1 MKSIDFVCLLLYICV
16 DKISKMD
23 VNLDNAVTYHY
34 DRFPPD
40 NINYESFIQE
50 LISATETL
58 ARFDQMI
65 KNLHNSELLLAPL
78 RNQEAVL
85 SSRIEGTISTIDEI
99 LQYEADSDG
108 GLSEN
113 ARADVVETILYQRA
127 LKNAQLALQDGYNF
141 SLSFIKQM
149 HQQLLFHGRGA
160 VKSPGEF
167 KKEQNFLADRAA
179 KKIQFIPISPEKLND
194 GLYDLI
200 NYIENNPSPALI
212 KTGVA
217 HVEFEALHP
226 FQDGNGRI
234 GRMIITL
241 LLWKSGVLSQ
251 PHFYISGYFE
261 EHKDEYIE
269 AMRNVSKNN
278 DWNEWIKFFLIAVQQ
293 QATRNLEIAERI
305 RNLYED
311 MKAEFTDLLSSKW
324 SVVVLD
330 FIFTN
335 PVFRNNKF
343 VSTTQIPAATVT
355 GVIKKLIDG
364 RYLIQKEAASGRR
377 PALYSFEPLMRLV
390 RV

>member
-1 MKSIDFVCLLLYICV
+1 MDF
-16 DKISKMD
+16 
-23 VNLDNAVTYHY
+23 NLENAVRYHY
-34 DRFPPD
+34 DQFPPD
-40 NINYESFIQE
+40 NINYEFFIQE

-65 KNLHNSELLLAPL
+65 KSLHNSELLLAPL
-78 RNQEAVL
+78 RSQEAVL

-108 GLSEN
+108 DLPEN
-113 ARADVVETILYQRA
+113 TRADVVETILYQRA
-127 LKNAQLALQDGYNF
+127 LKNAQFALEDGYNF
-141 SLSFIKQM
+141 SLSFIRQM
-149 HQQLLFHGRGA
+149 HQQLLFFGRGA
-160 VKSPGEF
+160 AKSPGEF

-194 GLYDLI
+194 GLNELI
-200 NYIENNPSPALI
+200 NYIENNNSPALI
-212 KTGVA
+212 KTALA

-226 FQDGNGRI
+226 FKDGNGRI

-241 LLWKSGVLSQ
+241 LLWKFGVLSQ

-269 AMRNVSKNN
+269 AMRNVSQNN
-278 DWNEWIKFFLIAVQQ
+278 DWNGWIKFFLTAVTQ
-293 QATRNLEIAERI
+293 QATRNLETSERI
-305 RNLYED
+305 RSLYEE
-311 MKAEFTDLLSSKW
+311 MKTVFTDLLSSKW
-324 SVVVLD
+324 SVVILD

-343 VSTTQIPAATVT
+343 VKTTQIPAATVT
-355 GVIKKLIDG
+355 GIIKKLTDRG
-364 RYLIQKEAASGRR
+364 YLVQKEVAAGRR
-377 PALYSFEPLMRLV
+377 PALYSFEPLIRLV

>member
-1 MKSIDFVCLLLYICV
+1 MDF
-16 DKISKMD
+16 
-23 VNLDNAVTYHY
+23 NLDNAVTYHY
-34 DRFPPD
+34 DQFPPD
-40 NINYESFIQE
+40 NINYGFFIQE
-50 LISATETL
+50 LIDATETL

-99 LQYEADSDG
+99 LQYEADTDG

-113 ARADVVETILYQRA
+113 TRADVIETILYQRA
-127 LKNAQLALQDGYNF
+127 LKSAQLALEDGYNF

-149 HQQLLFHGRGA
+149 HQQLLFLGRGA
-160 VKSPGEF
+160 TKSPGEF

-194 GLYDLI
+194 GLYELT
-200 NYIENNPSPALI
+200 NYIENNPAPALI

-278 DWNEWIKFFLIAVQQ
+278 DWNGWIKFFLIAVQH
-293 QATRNLEIAERI
+293 QATKNLNIAEHI
-305 RNLYED
+305 KNLYEE
-311 MKAEFTDLLSSKW
+311 MKTELNDFLSSKW
-324 SVVVLD
+324 SLTVLD
-330 FIFTN
+330 YIFTN
-335 PVFRNNKF
+335 PVFRNNRF
-343 VSTTQIPAATVT
+343 VSNTKIPAPTAAIIV
-355 GVIKKLIDG
+355 KKLVERG
-364 RYLIQKEAASGRR
+364 YLLQKEAAAGRR